1 MKHLFI
7 IAISILTAFTVNGQ
21 VGLYSMSQDRA
32 TAVDTARYKVTYSL
46 NYTCHPG
53 VENRFDDVRTL
64 LIGRR
69 YVKDFSDIIC
79 H

>member
-1 MKHLFI
+1 
-7 IAISILTAFTVNGQ
+7 
-21 VGLYSMSQDRA
+21 MSQDRA

-79 H
+79 HYDSLMTADMH

>member
-1 MKHLFI
+1 
-7 IAISILTAFTVNGQ
+7 
-21 VGLYSMSQDRA
+21 MSQDRA

-79 H
+79 HYD